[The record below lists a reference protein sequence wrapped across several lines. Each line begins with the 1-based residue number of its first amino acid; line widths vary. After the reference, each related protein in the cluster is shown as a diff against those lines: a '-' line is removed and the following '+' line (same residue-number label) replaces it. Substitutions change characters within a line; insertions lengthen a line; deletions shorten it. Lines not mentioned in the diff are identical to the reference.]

1 MFTDKI
7 EARDFSKMPKEYQDL
22 LVRVLTIQADCEIG
36 GPHIYLDRWVLTA
49 PTIDDQ
55 LVMAKT
61 ASEEVD
67 HCRKML
73 VLLRE
78 VGVDGSH
85 VLWRTK
91 AERAVDAF
99 RMEMP
104 TWADVAVFG
113 FLIDRVGRYQLEEFT
128 DCSYLPLQKV
138 LPQILHEERGHIS
151 YGTTK
156 LRELLRAPEGRAQA
170 QAAVNRWYPRA
181 LDMFGLSESRRSER
195 YVEWG
200 IKRRGNTQARQE
212 YMDEVTPLLAE
223 LGLQIPDPL
232 EDRKYL

>member
-7 EARDFSKMPKEYQDL
+7 EAKDFPRMPKEYQDL

-61 ASEEVD
+61 AAEEVD

-73 VLLRE
+73 ALLRDL
-78 VGVDGSH
+78 GVDGSH
-85 VLWRTK
+85 VLRRTK

-99 RMEMP
+99 KMEMP

-128 DCSYLPLQKV
+128 DCSYLPLQKA
-138 LPQILHEERGHIS
+138 LPQILHEERGHIA
-151 YGTTK
+151 YGATK
-156 LRELLRAPEGRAQA
+156 LRELVKTPEGKAQA
-170 QAAVNRWYPRA
+170 QAALDRWYPRG
-181 LDMFGLSESRRSER
+181 LDMFGQSESRRSDR

-200 IKRRGNTQARQE
+200 IKRRTNVQARAE
-212 YMDEVTPLLAE
+212 YLAEVDPLIAE
-223 LGLQIPDPL
+223 LGLEVPDPL